1 MERVLELLQQFFQ
14 QQIVLIILVVLLV
27 ITIIVLYRKNKEVKK
42 LINELEILEVDFNTI
57 KSMPLTFKLNKARAM
72 SKVNEFIKEDIE
84 EYINSYDTTQKAI
97 DRLTT
102 LFASAEDNISLDN
115 INDAR
120 HDIAEIEDLASI
132 TLKSVETLNDKLD
145 DILLQEVQLRS
156 KVTDLKERFRQIK
169 QDRKSVV

>member
-72 SKVNEFIKEDIE
+72 SKV
-84 EYINSYDTTQKAI
+84 
-97 DRLTT
+97 
-102 LFASAEDNISLDN
+102 
-115 INDAR
+115 
-120 HDIAEIEDLASI
+120 
-132 TLKSVETLNDKLD
+132 
-145 DILLQEVQLRS
+145 
-156 KVTDLKERFRQIK
+156 
-169 QDRKSVV
+169 DRKSVV